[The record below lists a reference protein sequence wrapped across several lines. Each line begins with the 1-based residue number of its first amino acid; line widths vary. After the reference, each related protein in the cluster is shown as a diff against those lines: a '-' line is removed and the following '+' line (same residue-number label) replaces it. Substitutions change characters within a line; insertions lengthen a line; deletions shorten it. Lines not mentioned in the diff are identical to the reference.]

1 MVKST
6 TPVQEHQLRI
16 LSGKDKIDYQ
26 TLRALFPLGIRNF
39 QEQLDE
45 LLYLKLIEKERIENE
60 TFYSITDEGKIA
72 NHIGLHKW
80 VKKMI
85 LQDAEEYLYPRLTKT
100 TTSLEEK
107 SVRSLENNNDIYFN
121 GKGYKKV
128 PKKKYSLNPEPLSWY
143 DKFNGFYDKHHRII
157 NISLGGL
164 AILVTILVAF
174 L

>member
-1 MVKST
+1 MVNLT

-26 TLRALFPLGIRNF
+26 TLRALFPLGISNF
-39 QEQLDE
+39 EKQLDE
-45 LLYLKLIEKERIENE
+45 LVHLKLVEKNIVDNE
-60 TFYSITDEGKIA
+60 TIYNITDEGKIA

-80 VKKMI
+80 VKKMV
-85 LQDAEEYLYPRLTKT
+85 LKRAADYLYPKLTKT
-100 TTSLEEK
+100 TTTLEEK
-107 SVRSLENNNDIYFN
+107 AVRSLENNNDIYFN

-128 PKKKYSLNPEPLSWY
+128 PKKEYTLNPEPTSWY
-143 DKFNGFYDKHHRII
+143 EKFNGFYDKHHRII
-157 NISLGGL
+157 HISLGVL